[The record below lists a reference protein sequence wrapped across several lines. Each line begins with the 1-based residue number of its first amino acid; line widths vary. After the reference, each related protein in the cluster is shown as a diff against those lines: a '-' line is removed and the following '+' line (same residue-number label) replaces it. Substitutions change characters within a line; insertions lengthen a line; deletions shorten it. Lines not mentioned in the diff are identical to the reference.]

1 MKPRFKIA
9 VIQLRTELDRAL
21 TMEKAERMIKEAA
34 SNGARVVALPEMWNC
49 PYSKEYFR
57 PFAEAEKGQT
67 KEAMSRWARENGVI
81 LVGGSVPE
89 RVGDKLYNTCF
100 IFDKDGKQIA
110 RHRKIH
116 LFDVDI
122 EGGIR
127 FKESN
132 NFAPG
137 EDITVFDTEYG
148 RMGVLICFDMRFPEL
163 VRAMADSGSPFAQPV
178 LFCKDLIVQPR
189 QLHAAA
195 RPSDHIRLVFHPVV
209 EQQILQCPG
218 LFRRAAGQNG
228 QIRLLH
234 LPLSHCLRQPRSLL
248 RRLRI
253 DHHAA
258 DRLVEPVDGENL
270 TPQLR
275 GKQLRHGLLLRSLRG
290 CANGLDADKI
300 PRCFL
305 QNFDHML
312 RLAFAAILP
321 EK

>member
-67 KEAMSRWARENGVI
+67 KEAMSRWACKNGVI

-132 NFAPG
+132 NFASG

-163 VRAMADSGSPFAQPV
+163 VRAMANRGAELIFCPAQFNMTTGPKHWELTIRARAMDNELYYV
-178 LFCKDLIVQPR
+178 G
-189 QLHAAA
+189 ASAA
-195 RPSDHIRLVFHPVV
+195 RYEGFDYECWGHSTVADPFGMVTASCD
-209 EQQILQCPG
+209 EKEQILYCDVDLNEVDSVREQLPT
-218 LFRRAAGQNG
+218 F
-228 QIRLLH
+228 LH
-234 LPLSHCLRQPRSLL
+234 LRE
-248 RRLRI
+248 
-253 DHHAA
+253 DVYNVA
-258 DRLVEPVDGENL
+258 
-270 TPQLR
+270 
-275 GKQLRHGLLLRSLRG
+275 K
-290 CANGLDADKI
+290 
-300 PRCFL
+300 
-305 QNFDHML
+305 
-312 RLAFAAILP
+312 
-321 EK
+321 